1 MGRTGA
7 LSVWSR
13 RLMVPS
19 SLKRFIFNAR
29 RSKARISDHNAP
41 IWPGQA
47 LKPGHV
53 VEWLGKGGDAHGGD
67 ARRVGGG
74 AGRNGARARQPPAL
88 YDAGPETEAQGP
100 GIGRENGREQ
110 GEERGGRDG

>member
-29 RSKARISDHNAP
+29 RSKARISDHNAS

-74 AGRNGARARQPPAL
+74 AGRKGARARQPPAR
-88 YDAGPETEAQGP
+88 YDSGGGCAAV
-100 GIGRENGREQ
+100 GRASGR
-110 GEERGGRDG
+110 GRVGQ

>member
-29 RSKARISDHNAP
+29 RSKARISDHNAF

-53 VEWLGKGGDAHGGD
+53 VEWIGKGGDAHGGD
-67 ARRVGGG
+67 AGRVGGG
-74 AGRNGARARQPPAL
+74 AGRYGARARQQPDL
-88 YDAGPETEAQGP
+88 YDAGAD
-100 GIGRENGREQ
+100 
-110 GEERGGRDG
+110 RDAHGHEFGSE